1 MSDAFTKYVDEWD
14 AAVARKEWLVAEKA
28 KLTQHL
34 DAELKLLTESE
45 MTMRKSI
52 AASVV
57 AALGEAAKEG
67 VNKYTL
73 PDGRKLKLT
82 VNKTRTIDPVSIA
95 LAREEWSKLNE
106 HSKIDFDTVFR
117 VKHELDKAMWNK
129 TTDGE
134 KLALSRCVVTKDA
147 APVVVFD

>member
-45 MTMRKSI
+45 ITMRKSI

-57 AALGEAAKEG
+57 AALGKTAKEG
-67 VNKYTL
+67 VNKYPL

-82 VNKTRTIDPVSIA
+82 VNKTRTIDPASIA

-147 APVVVFD
+147 APTVVFD